1 MLKRLTHVQVW
12 VHDQYAALAFYN
24 GKLGMQLREDVRLPE
39 LGGFRWLTVGL
50 PEQPDVAI
58 VLLAV
63 PGPPGL
69 DAETANQLKTL
80 VAKGIA
86 GSLFVSTDDCQA
98 TYEELKRRGV
108 EFHQEP
114 TRQPYGMDAA
124 FRDPSG
130 NEIRIMQGRGPRH
143 G

>member
-1 MLKRLTHVQVW
+1 
-12 VHDQYAALAFYN
+12 
-24 GKLGMQLREDVRLPE
+24 MQLREDVSLPE
-39 LGGFRWLTVGL
+39 FGSFRWLTVGL

-69 DAETANQLKTL
+69 DADTANQLKAL
-80 VAKGIA
+80 VAKGVA
-86 GSLFVSTDDCQA
+86 GSLFVSTDDFQA

-114 TRQPYGMDAA
+114 TKQPYGMDAA

-130 NEIRIMQGRGPRH
+130 NEIRISQGR
-143 G
+143 

>member
-12 VHDQYAALAFYN
+12 VHDQGAALAFYT
-24 GKLGMQLREDVRLPE
+24 GKLGMQLRDDVSPPE
-39 LGGFRWLTVGL
+39 FGGFRWLTVGL

-69 DAETANQLKTL
+69 DADTANQLKSL
-80 VAKGIA
+80 VAKGVA
-86 GSLFVSTDDCQA
+86 GSLFISTDDCQA
-98 TYEELKRRGV
+98 TYDELTRRGV

-114 TRQPYGMDAA
+114 TKRPYGMDAA

-130 NEIRIMQGRGPRH
+130 NEIRIMQGR
-143 G
+143 